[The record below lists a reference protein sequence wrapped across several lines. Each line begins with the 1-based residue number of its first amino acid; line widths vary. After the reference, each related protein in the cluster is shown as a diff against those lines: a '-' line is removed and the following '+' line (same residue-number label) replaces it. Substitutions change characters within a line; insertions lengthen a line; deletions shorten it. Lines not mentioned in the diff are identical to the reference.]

1 MKKEFLDKV
10 RKLFHDMVRGQEDS
24 CHTASHLIDILNS
37 RVTRPIRI
45 TTVPCSVP
53 GSVPSGIAA
62 GLTSTTVPDAFA
74 SVPTHLITYYNV
86 SITLADDMSEMTI
99 SYNSDYSLTFHK
111 LEIRHPHQIADF
123 IIALERD
130 IPQWKYIWTADNA
143 LRKERATIADKI
155 NNTLRSIR
163 NEWINLRGNVTQQ
176 QVEAFRIR
184 FYNIKAQE
192 LMLQNGNPFWKKRNT
207 EEEILAQCQL
217 YHILPPIEQ
226 WCDEWEEYSHERQK
240 EVTEQERQRQ
250 ELRDRLSKTRH
261 LIKIKHLKIDALLN
275 TVEFHPSVRY
285 HVTNSFPRVLHKLSD
300 LRYGAYLVTIGI
312 TQGELEFTLRY
323 NQVDK
328 HITHLIDIIKQIN
341 DLVPQL
347 FNTMH
352 TESHTHKLYI
362 EGQGESYSIIR
373 HSASK
378 RALYLVDAPCDLGQ
392 IIPKQKAPQSYKI
405 LDKINTLFYEMAD
418 TLNHD
423 KTSEI

>member
-24 CHTASHLIDILNS
+24 CHNASQIIDILCN
-37 RVTRPIRI
+37 RVTCPLRI
-45 TTVPCSVP
+45 SQ
-53 GSVPSGIAA
+53 SGN
-62 GLTSTTVPDAFA
+62 
-74 SVPTHLITYYNV
+74 LITYYNV
-86 SITLADDMSEMTI
+86 SVSLAEDMSEMTV

-111 LEIRHPHQIADF
+111 LENYLPRQIADF

-130 IPQWKYIWTADNA
+130 IPQWKYIWTTDEA

-155 NNTLRSIR
+155 KNTMRSIR
-163 NEWINLRGNVTQQ
+163 HDWINLKGNVTHK

-184 FYNIKAQE
+184 FYNIKAQQ
-192 LMLQNGNPFWKKRNT
+192 LMLQKGNPFWKNKNT

-226 WCDEWEEYSHERQK
+226 WCEEWEEYSHERQK
-240 EVTEQERQRQ
+240 EVTELERQRQ
-250 ELRDRLSKTRH
+250 ELRDRLSKTNH
-261 LIKIKHLKIDALLN
+261 LIKIKHLKINALLN
-275 TVEFHPSVRY
+275 TIEFYPTVFFI
-285 HVTNSFPRVLHKLSD
+285 VTNSFPRVLHKLSD

-362 EGQGESYSIIR
+362 EGQGKSYSIIR

-392 IIPKQKAPQSYKI
+392 IIPKQEAPQSYKI

-423 KTSEI
+423 KTSDI